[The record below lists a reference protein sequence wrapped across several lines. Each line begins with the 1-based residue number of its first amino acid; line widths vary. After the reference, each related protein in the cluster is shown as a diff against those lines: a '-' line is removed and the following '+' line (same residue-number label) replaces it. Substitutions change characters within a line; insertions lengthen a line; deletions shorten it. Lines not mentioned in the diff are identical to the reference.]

1 MMLDTGS
8 QSIIVS
14 KRFIDRL
21 GISIERPA
29 RVTTINIDGGRT
41 VPLGEITNVPIQI
54 GEHFWSKNVIVNDS
68 PDFNVVLGNKF
79 IAPAK
84 GEIDFLTKTFA
95 YFKDGERGETPFTCW
110 TRFEDPDRVY
120 PMPMIRGNE
129 EERISEILEENLEE
143 RELLEERTCRIKE
156 LKHQTK
162 IEEAVE
168 ELERREKTKK
178 ITKEFL
184 EKKPG
189 EKTTQTK
196 EKTKILS
203 REKEMQLTQ
212 LLEEYSDIFVKEGE
226 LGRTEIMQ
234 HRIYTE
240 NVPPI
245 FQRPY
250 EMSPKENEII
260 RKELD
265 KMIEQGVIKPSQ
277 SPWASPV
284 VLVRK
289 KDGKIRFCVD
299 FRKINSITKKDKYPL
314 PNIEEIMDLLGN
326 AQWFAT
332 MDLASGYWQVKI
344 ADEDIEKTAFS
355 IAYGLY
361 EFVKAVFSISSSAI
375 FTCQYPEAKSIED
388 IEK

>member
-1 MMLDTGS
+1 
-8 QSIIVS
+8 
-14 KRFIDRL
+14 
-21 GISIERPA
+21 
-29 RVTTINIDGGRT
+29 
-41 VPLGEITNVPIQI
+41 
-54 GEHFWSKNVIVNDS
+54 
-68 PDFNVVLGNKF
+68 
-79 IAPAK
+79 
-84 GEIDFLTKTFA
+84 
-95 YFKDGERGETPFTCW
+95 
-110 TRFEDPDRVY
+110 
-120 PMPMIRGNE
+120 MPMIRGNE
-129 EERISEILEENLEE
+129 EERISEIPEENLEA

-168 ELERREKTKK
+168 ELERREKTKG

-184 EKKPG
+184 ERKPK

-196 EKTKILS
+196 ERTKILL

-212 LLEEYSDIFVKEGE
+212 LLKEYSDIFVKEGE
-226 LGRTEIMQ
+226 LRRTEIMQ

-245 FQRPY
+245 FQRLY
-250 EMSPKENEII
+250 KMSSKENEII
-260 RKELD
+260 RKKLD
-265 KMIEQGVIKPSQ
+265 KMLEQGVIRPLQ
-277 SPWASPV
+277 SPWTSPV

-326 AQWFAT
+326 AQWFST

-355 IAYGLY
+355 TAFGLY
-361 EFVKAVFSISSSAI
+361 EFVVMPFGLTNAPPTFQRLMNQIFEEYLRKFVLVYIDDINVYKYKFS
-375 FTCQYPEAKSIED
+375 
-388 IEK
+388 